1 MKHILA
7 LLTALLLAPL
17 AAVHP
22 WTFLPTETAAH
33 EGAPQ

>member
-1 MKHILA
+1 MKPGLT
-7 LLTALLLAPL
+7 LLTALLLAPVT
-17 AAVHP
+17 AVHP